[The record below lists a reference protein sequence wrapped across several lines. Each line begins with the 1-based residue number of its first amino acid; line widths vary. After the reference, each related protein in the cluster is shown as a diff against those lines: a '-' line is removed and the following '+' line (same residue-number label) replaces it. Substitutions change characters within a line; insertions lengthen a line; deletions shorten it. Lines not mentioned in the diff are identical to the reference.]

1 MRCAGIVLALLGG
14 GVLAAQA
21 MDPQTANGVAF
32 MQQEPSQPL
41 RLLPPKRWAAYT
53 ALQAAVLAHP
63 ELLEPRAPGEM
74 ALMGLALRPDGSIA
88 ASELRWIEQGR
99 PPAPSRFRISQEWEG
114 LLPEEADAP
123 SSASWARGAPAG
135 AGRQL
140 GTALRLYFSRVP
152 ANFDAQRSAARV
164 KKIVSRYNRELLFTG
179 DDTYSRLTVL
189 LDADGGL
196 LNQHVDRVERDQ
208 IAATPTGAREVQA
221 MASEV
226 ARRLNIDVAKIG
238 RLGTT
243 AVRDGALRYLVVYAW
258 RRGHDERG
266 AHVLDPLS
274 AGPRIDAEAARKLL
288 DRHFPGV
295 GGEVAGTP
303 TVVLTAD
310 GEVLRI
316 GYAPLK
322 SGGLTQAALGGPLL
336 ADLRAEDLWLQG
348 AQGGSES
355 RQALFI
361 WQADADAAFVA
372 AQPPA
377 TTSIQQGAPVLG
389 SRVLILR
396 VLEGETP

>member
-1 MRCAGIVLALLGG
+1 
-14 GVLAAQA
+14 
-21 MDPQTANGVAF
+21 
-32 MQQEPSQPL
+32 
-41 RLLPPKRWAAYT
+41 
-53 ALQAAVLAHP
+53 
-63 ELLEPRAPGEM
+63 
-74 ALMGLALRPDGSIA
+74 
-88 ASELRWIEQGR
+88 
-99 PPAPSRFRISQEWEG
+99 
-114 LLPEEADAP
+114 
-123 SSASWARGAPAG
+123 
-135 AGRQL
+135 
-140 GTALRLYFSRVP
+140 
-152 ANFDAQRSAARV
+152 
-164 KKIVSRYNRELLFTG
+164 
-179 DDTYSRLTVL
+179 
-189 LDADGGL
+189 
-196 LNQHVDRVERDQ
+196 
-208 IAATPTGAREVQA
+208 

-310 GEVLRI
+310 GEVLRT

-348 AQGGSES
+348 AQGGSAS

-396 VLEGETP
+396 VLEGESP